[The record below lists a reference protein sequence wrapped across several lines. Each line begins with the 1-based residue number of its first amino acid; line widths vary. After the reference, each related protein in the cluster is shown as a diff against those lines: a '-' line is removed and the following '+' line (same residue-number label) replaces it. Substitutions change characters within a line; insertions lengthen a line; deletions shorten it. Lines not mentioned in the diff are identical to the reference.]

1 MIRGKKFSM
10 LVLLLIWLTLVTRG
24 FGQVKVSGVVMDS
37 STGETIS
44 GASVTVDG
52 TTVGASCDSL
62 GYFSLILSGKSS
74 PFSIRVSAVGY
85 LEFKAAY
92 QKPSENLVIEMQRA
106 SNTIDA
112 VEVAYKGKYNN
123 KNPTVELIRQVIQHK
138 KINRLENQPK
148 LSFKQYDKLQLGML
162 NPSEKYRKGLGSMN
176 FFFQNVDTISSPGNR
191 LLTIFMQ
198 EQMSDVYSKN
208 DPKAYKKHVT
218 SLKQTEF
225 DERYVNNHNIQSYI
239 SYLFQDIELYD
250 ENVFLINKLFL
261 SPIAN
266 NAPLFYKYYPVDTVT
281 MNGDRYVRLNF
292 EPRNKEDLLLSGT
305 LLISTDDRYTVR
317 LAELRANKE
326 TNLNWVND
334 MNIKLHYKP
343 NKDRFMYLERS
354 DVEIAFGIGGKNALF
369 GTKTTL
375 NYDYDFSSDYDDAVF
390 AGAPT
395 EVAVTAVD
403 NGKQL
408 ETQRPIR
415 LNPVE
420 SKVYS
425 NFEQLNDNRSFKT
438 MLAVGYLLSQGYFNA
453 GIFEFGP
460 IEYLYSKNNIQG
472 NRLRIGGRT
481 TDQLSEKLFIEAYV
495 AYGSKSKDLSYF
507 LRPAVSLNGKSVAR
521 FPAHYLQGTV
531 QHDIF
536 DPGRGIG
543 FRKGDSFFQ
552 SLRSNYPTKW
562 MDSHAYKLEHVI
574 EFGNHVSIE
583 SSLMHQSRRAIGDLS
598 FVSSGAGANVVEN
611 INNNELAVKLRWA
624 PNEKFYYRNLTRTT
638 IKENY
643 PVMDLQYRK
652 GLKGFWKS
660 NYNYDALRGSISKR
674 FFLNQLGIADATLI
688 AGKVWGTLPYPL
700 LEMPDVFAEEDRH
713 TIDYYMMNSM
723 EFVADEYVHFAF
735 ENQMNGFILNK
746 IPLIKKLK
754 LREIWGV
761 KAFYGNLTDRNNP
774 YRSSEVIKFDTNDEG
789 TVMTHSMGARP
800 YVEAKVGLDNVLRIL
815 RVEYG
820 RRLTYL
826 GLPNASKDTYRVLLN
841 INF

>member
-10 LVLLLIWLTLVTRG
+10 LVLLLISLTLVTRG

-44 GASVTVDG
+44 GASVTVDD

-395 EVAVTAVD
+395 EIAVTAVD

-507 LRPAVSLNGKSVAR
+507 LRPAVSLNGESVAR